1 MTETVRTSVAMH
13 DGLLEGFLSKQR
25 GNMADRLIPSAKRSG
40 RLLDMGCGEH
50 PRFLMATRF
59 AEKYGLDRLADRH
72 GHLVNANAITRLD
85 CDIETAERLP
95 FDEGYFDVVTMLA
108 VFEHIEP
115 ERLVQLV
122 AEIRRILTPGGMYIL
137 TTPAVWI
144 DGLLRLF
151 AKLRLVNPILFDEH
165 RDAYS
170 HAKIARILHRGGFQK
185 EKMRFGYFELFMN
198 VWVTATK

>member
-1 MTETVRTSVAMH
+1 MH